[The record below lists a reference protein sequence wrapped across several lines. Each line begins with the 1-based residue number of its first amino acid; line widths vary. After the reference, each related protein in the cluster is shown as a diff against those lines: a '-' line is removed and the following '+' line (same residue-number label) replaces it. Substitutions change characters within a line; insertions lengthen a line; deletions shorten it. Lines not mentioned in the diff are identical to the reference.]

1 MDFYLKRRWKKN
13 DNWIVPI
20 YNMIFGVAHWSAWDG
35 SFMFNMQEED
45 SIVHA
50 HGSITCLQTSMQ
62 EKDNIMH
69 PDDKYND
76 FYVLICKRK
85 GLFLA

>member
-1 MDFYLKRRWKKN
+1 
-13 DNWIVPI
+13 
-20 YNMIFGVAHWSAWDG
+20 
-35 SFMFNMQEED
+35 MFNMQEGD
-45 SIVHA
+45 SIEHA